1 MSHCVQDNPIVSVQ
15 RNMTHPVH
23 ITNSEARANGAG
35 RRPRGKARVEDTEP
49 SLLRA
54 VAFEL
59 SKIEGGAVAH
69 HMAGARRALE
79 EAFRAVEQQNGVA
92 AWCETSPQ
100 AA

>member
-1 MSHCVQDNPIVSVQ
+1 MSYRLKHTARVSVQ
-15 RNMTHPVH
+15 RKARRPAH
-23 ITNSEARANGAG
+23 ITETKARANGVG
-35 RRPRGKARVEDTEP
+35 RCPRGKARVEDTEP

-69 HMAGARRALE
+69 HMAGARRVLE

-92 AWCETSPQ
+92 ARCERSPH